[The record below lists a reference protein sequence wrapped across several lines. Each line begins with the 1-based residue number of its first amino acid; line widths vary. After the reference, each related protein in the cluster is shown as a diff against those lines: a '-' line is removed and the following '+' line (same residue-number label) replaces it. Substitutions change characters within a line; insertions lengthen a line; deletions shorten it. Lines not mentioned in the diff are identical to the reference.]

1 LSGRTI
7 RIMEKAMLT
16 QDQVLQIFKDSGALL
31 SGHFKL
37 TSGLHSD
44 TYFEKFQVLQYPK
57 YVEELCTELAR
68 RFKDDDIELVLGPT
82 TGGVL
87 LAYEIGKQLGTRGIF
102 AEKGDGGRV
111 LKRGFKIEPGQRVLV
126 VDDILTTGGSVWDT
140 IEVVKK
146 SNAVLAGVGIL
157 VDRTGGT
164 IDFGVK
170 TEALISVSIVK
181 YEPKS
186 CPLCESGIKLIE
198 T

>member
-1 LSGRTI
+1 
-7 RIMEKAMLT
+7 MLT
-16 QDQVLQIFKDSGALL
+16 QERMLQIFKDSHALL
-31 SGHFKL
+31 HGHFKL

-44 TYFEKFQVLQYPK
+44 TYFEKFQVLQYPR
-57 YVEELCTELAR
+57 YVEELCTELAH
-68 RFKDDDIELVLGPT
+68 RFKDDKIDLVLGPT

-111 LKRGFKIEPGQRVLV
+111 LKRGFKIEPRTRVLV

-140 IEVVKK
+140 IAIVTQN
-146 SNAVLAGVGIL
+146 NAVLAGVGLL

-170 TEALISVSIVK
+170 TESLLSLAVEK
-181 YEPKS
+181 FEPEV
-186 CPLCESGIKLIE
+186 CPLCKAGVPLTE

>member
-1 LSGRTI
+1 
-7 RIMEKAMLT
+7 MLT
-16 QDQVLQIFKDSGALL
+16 QEQVLQIFKDSGALL
-31 SGHFKL
+31 HGHFKL

-68 RFKDDDIELVLGPT
+68 RFSDDNIELVLGPT

-111 LKRGFKIEPGQRVLV
+111 LKRGFKMDPGTRVLV
-126 VDDILTTGGSVWDT
+126 VDDILTTGGSVFDT
-140 IEVVKK
+140 IDIVRRN
-146 SNAVLAGVGIL
+146 NAVLAGVGIL
-157 VDRTGGT
+157 VDRAGGS
-164 IDFGVK
+164 IDFGAR
-170 TEALISVSIVK
+170 TEALISLEVDK
-181 YEPKS
+181 YEPS
-186 CPLCESGIKLIE
+186 ACPMCKAGVPLTE